1 MFRWIQTLDGDETG
15 LAAGASTK
23 ESERT
28 SRILRLVRRLLR
40 TDRTDSNQIRATA
53 DAASLTVRCIS
64 TDTFSSI
71 AVMSI
76 SSPSS
81 APWQLSQGS
90 AASRITAA
98 ALIAV
103 ALDSTF
109 AWRVVPVVLSIAL
122 LIVPL
127 LVAIRVVRGFP
138 AALLAAAATLGAVA
152 LLVGFSIASPSVGQP
167 TTIASPLIVA
177 GIVSVAGLASAI
189 AGWLDE
195 RRRDRVVITI
205 DLAESGGF
213 AVARSRPRRSQNRTY
228 R

>member
-1 MFRWIQTLDGDETG
+1 LSDDRAVLTVLTRIR
-15 LAAGASTK
+15 LARPADTASP
-23 ESERT
+23 
-28 SRILRLVRRLLR
+28 
-40 TDRTDSNQIRATA
+40 
-53 DAASLTVRCIS
+53 TVRCSS
-64 TDTFSSI
+64 TDTFSST

-127 LVAIRVVRGFP
+127 LVAVRVIRGFP
-138 AALLAAAATLGAVA
+138 AAFLTAAVTLGAVA
-152 LLVGFSIASPSVGQP
+152 VLAGVSFTNPAVGQP
-167 TTIASPLIVA
+167 TDIAAALIVA
-177 GIVSVAGLASAI
+177 GIVSIAGLASAI
-189 AGWLDE
+189 AGWLDA
-195 RRRDRVVITI
+195 RRRGRVVITI
-205 DLAESGGF
+205 DLAESSGF
-213 AVARSRPRRSQNRTY
+213 AVAPSRPRRSHNRTY

>member
-1 MFRWIQTLDGDETG
+1 LSDDRSVLT
-15 LAAGASTK
+15 
-23 ESERT
+23 
-28 SRILRLVRRLLR
+28 RI
-40 TDRTDSNQIRATA
+40 T
-53 DAASLTVRCIS
+53 S

-71 AVMSI
+71 AVMFI
-76 SSPSS
+76 SSPRS
-81 APWQLSQGS
+81 APWQLSEGS

-122 LIVPL
+122 LVIPL
-127 LVAIRVVRGFP
+127 LVAIRVIRGFP
-138 AALLAAAATLGAVA
+138 AALLAAAVTLGAVA
-152 LLVGFSIASPSVGQP
+152 VLAGVSLTNLAVGQP
-167 TTIASPLIVA
+167 TNISSPLIVA

-195 RRRDRVVITI
+195 RRQDRVVITI

-213 AVARSRPRRSQNRTY
+213 AVARSRPRRSHNRTY